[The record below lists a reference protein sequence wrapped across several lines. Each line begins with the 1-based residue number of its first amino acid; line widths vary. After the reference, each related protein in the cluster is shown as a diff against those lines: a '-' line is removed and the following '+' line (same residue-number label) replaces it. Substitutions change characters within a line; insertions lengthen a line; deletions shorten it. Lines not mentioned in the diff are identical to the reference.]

1 MLMDAKGIIRRT
13 EDILRSDY
21 QININEADAKQL
33 HRALSDMPLRMI
45 GAGAAAI
52 VKRGGG
58 HTIFPPNI

>member
-33 HRALSDMPLRMI
+33 HRALSDAVMYAVADDWR
-45 GAGAAAI
+45 
-52 VKRGGG
+52 RS
-58 HTIFPPNI
+58 PPQS